1 MRRTTKPTTIK
12 RLSMLL
18 AAIMLTFTTAWAQ
31 YEDYTLTVIPNY
43 DGAGGS
49 INIRVGYDW
58 EQGGHYVTLNT
69 PYFEQQFNRGGGH
82 HIVGYSYSST
92 YNAEI
97 DIDAT
102 ILLTENLT
110 MLYAIW
116 DDASATDD
124 APHWEVS
131 KSSEEDEEY
140 DILTFYGPYVML
152 DYPISTAT
160 PWAQYLYFIKTLI
173 INEGM
178 KAIGS
183 NAFSE
188 YNSLASVS
196 LPSSL
201 TSIGTLSF
209 CMCPALTTIEIPANV
224 TEIKQYAFT
233 GSGLTSINIPA
244 SVTAIGSSAF
254 HNCSSLSSVTVRA
267 TTPPKLGWDVF
278 DYNAAGRK
286 IYVPYDALDD
296 YKGAAE
302 WRLYAN
308 DILPINEEPSGGG
321 TGIVSMED
329 VRSQMEDV
337 YYTIDGRK
345 LDSKPTQR
353 GIYIKN
359 GTKVLLP

>member
-1 MRRTTKPTTIK
+1 MRRTTKPTSIK
-12 RLSMLL
+12 RLGMLL

-43 DGAGGS
+43 DGAGGGVS
-49 INIRVGYDW
+49 ILVSYDW
-58 EQGGHYVTLNT
+58 VQGGHYVTLNT

-183 NAFSE
+183 YAFGNF
-188 YNSLASVS
+188 YLLTSVS
-196 LPSSL
+196 LPNSL
-201 TSIGTLSF
+201 TSIGKASF
-209 CMCPALTTIEIPANV
+209 RNCSALTTIEIPANV

-233 GSGLTSINIPA
+233 GCA
-244 SVTAIGSSAF
+244 
-254 HNCSSLSSVTVRA
+254 SLSSVTVRA
-267 TTPPKLGWDVF
+267 TTPPELGLF
-278 DYNAAGRK
+278 AFSNNAADRK
-286 IYVPYDALDD
+286 IYVPYEALDA
-296 YKGAAE
+296 YKSAQF
-302 WRLYAN
+302 WQDYAN
-308 DILPINEEPSGGG
+308 DILPISDIPGSGMA
-321 TGIVSMED
+321 GIESMED

-353 GIYIKN
+353 GVYIMN
-359 GTKVLLP
+359 GKKFVVK

>member
-173 INEGM
+173 INEGL

-209 CMCPALTTIEIPANV
+209 CMCPALTTIEIPASV
-224 TEIKQYAFT
+224 TKIKQYAF
-233 GSGLTSINIPA
+233 A
-244 SVTAIGSSAF
+244 DCA
-254 HNCSSLSSVTVRA
+254 SLSSVTVRA
-267 TTPPKLGWDVF
+267 TTPPTLEPYVF
-278 DYNAAGRK
+278 DNNAAGRK
-286 IYVPYDALDD
+286 IYVPNEALDA
-296 YKGAAE
+296 YKSAQF
-302 WRLYAN
+302 WKDYAN
-308 DILPINEEPSGGG
+308 DILPISDIPGSGMA
-321 TGIVSMED
+321 GIESMED

>member
-12 RLSMLL
+12 RLGMLL

-92 YNAEI
+92 GYAEI

-102 ILLTENLT
+102 ILLTENPT
-110 MLYAIW
+110 TLYAIW
-116 DDASATDD
+116 SNSDGY
-124 APHWEVS
+124 WEVS
-131 KSSEEDEEY
+131 KSSEEEKRY
-140 DILTFYGPYVML
+140 DILTFYGPYVMP
-152 DYPISTAT
+152 DYPITTAT
-160 PWAQYLYFIKTLI
+160 PWAEYMHDIKTLI
-173 INEGM
+173 INEGL
-178 KAIGS
+178 KTIGCY
-183 NAFSE
+183 AFSE

-201 TSIGTLSF
+201 TSIRALSF
-209 CMCPALTTIEIPANV
+209 WSCPALTTIEIPANV
-224 TEIKQYAFT
+224 TKIKQYAFADCT
-233 GSGLTSINIPA
+233 
-244 SVTAIGSSAF
+244 
-254 HNCSSLSSVTVRA
+254 SLSSVTVRA
-267 TTPPKLGWDVF
+267 TTPPTLEPHAF
-278 DYNAAGRK
+278 LNNAAGRK
-286 IYVPYDALDD
+286 IYVPNEALDA
-296 YKGAAE
+296 YKSAQFWQE
-302 WRLYAN
+302 YAN
-308 DILPINEEPSGGG
+308 DILPISDIPGSGM
-321 TGIVSMED
+321 TGIESMED

-345 LDSKPTQR
+345 LDSKSTQR

-359 GTKVLLP
+359 GKKIVVK

>member
-43 DGAGGS
+43 DGAGGGVS
-49 INIRVGYDW
+49 ILVSYDW
-58 EQGGHYVTLNT
+58 VQGGHYVTLNT

-173 INEGM
+173 INEGL

-209 CMCPALTTIEIPANV
+209 CMCPALTTIEIPASV
-224 TEIKQYAFT
+224 TKIKQYAF
-233 GSGLTSINIPA
+233 A
-244 SVTAIGSSAF
+244 DCA
-254 HNCSSLSSVTVRA
+254 SLSSVTVRA
-267 TTPPKLGWDVF
+267 TTPPTLEPYVF
-278 DYNAAGRK
+278 DNNAAGRK
-286 IYVPYDALDD
+286 IYVPNEALDA
-296 YKGAAE
+296 YKSAQF
-302 WRLYAN
+302 WKDYAN
-308 DILPINEEPSGGG
+308 DILPISDIPGSGMA
-321 TGIVSMED
+321 GIESMED

>member
-12 RLSMLL
+12 RLGMLL

-43 DGAGGS
+43 DGAGGGVS
-49 INIRVGYDW
+49 ILVSYDW
-58 EQGGHYVTLNT
+58 VQGGPYVTLNT
-69 PYFEQQFNRGGGH
+69 PYFEQEFNRGGGH

-92 YNAEI
+92 YDTGI

-102 ILLTENLT
+102 IELTENPT

-116 DDASATDD
+116 DDMI
-124 APHWEVS
+124 HWEVS
-131 KSSEEDEEY
+131 SSSGDEY
-140 DILTFYGPYVML
+140 DILTFYGPYVMPDYL
-152 DYPISTAT
+152 DTYKT
-160 PWAQYLYFIKTLI
+160 PWAQYMYFIKTLI

-183 NAFSE
+183 YAFGNF
-188 YNSLASVS
+188 YLLTSVS
-196 LPSSL
+196 LPNSL
-201 TSIGTLSF
+201 TSIGKASF
-209 CMCPALTTIEIPANV
+209 RNCSALTTIEIPSNV
-224 TEIKQYAFT
+224 TEIKLYAFT
-233 GSGLTSINIPA
+233 HTGLTSIDIPA
-244 SVTAIGSSAF
+244 SVTAIGMFAF
-254 HNCSSLSSVTVRA
+254 MDCSNLSSVTVRA

-278 DYNAAGRK
+278 DFNAAGRK

-302 WRLYAN
+302 WCLYAN

-321 TGIVSMED
+321 TGIESMED

-345 LDSKPTQR
+345 VDSKPTQR
-353 GIYIKN
+353 GVYIMN
-359 GTKVLLP
+359 GKKFVVK

>member
-1 MRRTTKPTTIK
+1 MRRTTKPTSIK

-43 DGAGGS
+43 DGAGSGVS
-49 INIRVGYDW
+49 ILVGYDW
-58 EQGGHYVTLNT
+58 VQGGHYVTLNT

-92 YNAEI
+92 YDTGI

-102 ILLTENLT
+102 IKLTENPT

-116 DDASATDD
+116 DDMI
-124 APHWEVS
+124 HWEVS
-131 KSSEEDEEY
+131 SSSGDEY
-140 DILTFYGPYVML
+140 DILTFYGPYVMPDYL
-152 DYPISTAT
+152 DTYKT
-160 PWAQYLYFIKTLI
+160 PWAQYMYFIKTLI

-183 NAFSE
+183 YAFGNF
-188 YNSLASVS
+188 YLLTSVS
-196 LPSSL
+196 LPNSL
-201 TSIGTLSF
+201 TSIGKASF
-209 CMCPALTTIEIPANV
+209 RNCSALTTIEIPSNV
-224 TEIKQYAFT
+224 TEIKLYAFT
-233 GSGLTSINIPA
+233 NTGLTSIDIPA
-244 SVTAIGSSAF
+244 SVTAIGMFAF
-254 HNCSSLSSVTVRA
+254 MDCSNLSSVTVRA

-296 YKGAAE
+296 YKSAAE

-345 LDSKPTQR
+345 VDSKPTQR
-353 GIYIKN
+353 GVYIMN
-359 GTKVLLP
+359 GKKFVVK

>member
-12 RLSMLL
+12 RLGMLL

-31 YEDYTLTVIPNY
+31 YEDYMLSVQPNY
-43 DGAGGS
+43 DGAGSGVS
-49 INIRVGYDW
+49 ILVGYDW
-58 EQGGHYVTLNT
+58 VQGGHYVTLNT

-92 YNAEI
+92 YDTGI

-102 ILLTENLT
+102 IKLTENPT

-116 DDASATDD
+116 DDMI
-124 APHWEVS
+124 HWEVS
-131 KSSEEDEEY
+131 SSSGDEY
-140 DILTFYGPYVML
+140 DILTFYGPYVMPDYL
-152 DYPISTAT
+152 DTYKT
-160 PWAQYLYFIKTLI
+160 PWAQYMYFIKTLI

-183 NAFSE
+183 YAFGKF
-188 YNSLASVS
+188 YLLTSVS
-196 LPSSL
+196 LPNSL
-201 TSIGTLSF
+201 TSIGKASF
-209 CMCPALTTIEIPANV
+209 CNCSALTTIEIPSNV
-224 TEIKQYAFT
+224 TEIKQHAFT
-233 GSGLTSINIPA
+233 HTGLTSIDIPA
-244 SVTAIGSSAF
+244 SVTAIGMFAF
-254 HNCSSLSSVTVRA
+254 MDCSNLSSVTVRA

-278 DYNAAGRK
+278 DFNAAGRK

-345 LDSKPTQR
+345 VDSKPTQR
-353 GIYIKN
+353 GVYIMN
-359 GTKVLLP
+359 GKKFVVK

>member
-43 DGAGGS
+43 DGAGGGVS
-49 INIRVGYDW
+49 ILVSYDW
-58 EQGGHYVTLNT
+58 VQGGHYVTLNT
-69 PYFEQQFNRGGGH
+69 PYFEQQFNRGDGY

-92 YNAEI
+92 DNAEI

-102 ILLTENLT
+102 ILLTENPT
-110 MLYAIW
+110 TLYAIW

-131 KSSEEDEEY
+131 KSSEEEDYY
-140 DILTFYGPYVML
+140 DILTFYGPYVMP
-152 DYPISTAT
+152 DYPISTVT
-160 PWAQYLYFIKTLI
+160 PWAQYMYFIKTLI

-183 NAFSE
+183 YAFGKF
-188 YNSLASVS
+188 YLLTSVS
-196 LPSSL
+196 LPNSL
-201 TSIGTLSF
+201 TSIGKASF
-209 CMCPALTTIEIPANV
+209 CNCSALTTIEIPSNV

-233 GSGLTSINIPA
+233 GCA
-244 SVTAIGSSAF
+244 
-254 HNCSSLSSVTVRA
+254 SLSSVTVRA
-267 TTPPKLGWDVF
+267 TTPPTLEPYVF
-278 DYNAAGRK
+278 DNNAAGRK
-286 IYVPYDALDD
+286 IYVPNEALDA
-296 YKGAAE
+296 YKSAQF
-302 WRLYAN
+302 WKNYAN
-308 DILPINEEPSGGG
+308 DILPISEIPGSGM
-321 TGIVSMED
+321 TGIESMED

-345 LDSKPTQR
+345 LDSKSTQR
-353 GIYIKN
+353 GIYIVN
-359 GTKVLLP
+359 GKKVVMKW

>member
-92 YNAEI
+92 GYAEI

-102 ILLTENLT
+102 ILLTENPT
-110 MLYAIW
+110 TLYAIW

-131 KSSEEDEEY
+131 KSSEEEDYY
-140 DILTFYGPYVML
+140 DILTFYGPYVMP
-152 DYPISTAT
+152 DYPISTVT
-160 PWAQYLYFIKTLI
+160 PWAQYMYFIKTLI
-173 INEGM
+173 INEGL
-178 KAIGS
+178 KAIGCY
-183 NAFSE
+183 AFSE

-201 TSIGTLSF
+201 TSIGQDAFSA
-209 CMCPALTTIEIPANV
+209 CPALTTIEIPANV

-233 GSGLTSINIPA
+233 GSGLTSIYIPA

-267 TTPPKLGWDVF
+267 TTPPTLEPYVF
-278 DYNAAGRK
+278 DNNAAGRK
-286 IYVPYDALDD
+286 IYVPNEALDA
-296 YKGAAE
+296 YKSAQF
-302 WRLYAN
+302 WKDYAN
-308 DILPINEEPSGGG
+308 DILPISEIPGSGM
-321 TGIVSMED
+321 TGIESMED

-337 YYTIDGRK
+337 YYSIDGRK
-345 LDSKPTQR
+345 VDSKPTQR
-353 GIYIKN
+353 GVYIMN
-359 GTKVLLP
+359 GKKFVVK

>member
-12 RLSMLL
+12 RLGMLL

-43 DGAGGS
+43 DGAGSGVS
-49 INIRVGYDW
+49 IRVGYDW
-58 EQGGHYVTLNT
+58 ERGGHYVTLNT

-92 YNAEI
+92 DDAGI

-102 ILLTENLT
+102 IELTENPT

-116 DDASATDD
+116 DDMI
-124 APHWEVS
+124 HWEVS
-131 KSSEEDEEY
+131 KSSEEGKRY
-140 DILTFYGPYVML
+140 DILTFYGPYVMP
-152 DYPISTAT
+152 DYPDTNKT
-160 PWAQYLYFIKTLI
+160 PWAQYANDIKTLI

-183 NAFSE
+183 YAFGNF
-188 YNSLASVS
+188 YRLTSVS
-196 LPSSL
+196 LPNSL
-201 TSIGTLSF
+201 MSIGQDAFGGCS
-209 CMCPALTTIEIPANV
+209 ALTTIKIPANV
-224 TEIKQYAFT
+224 FEIKSATFAYT
-233 GSGLTSINIPA
+233 GLTSIDIPA
-244 SVTAIGSSAF
+244 SVTVIGGEIFS
-254 HNCSSLSSVTVRA
+254 NCSNLSSVTVRA
-267 TTPPKLGWDVF
+267 TTPPELEQF
-278 DYNAAGRK
+278 AFTNNAAGRK
-286 IYVPYDALDD
+286 IYVPYESLDA
-296 YKGAAE
+296 YKSADG
-302 WRLYAN
+302 WKDYAN
-308 DILPINEEPSGGG
+308 DILPISDIPGSGM

-345 LDSKPTQR
+345 VDSKPTQR

-359 GTKVLLP
+359 GKIIVVK

>member
-43 DGAGGS
+43 DGAGGGVS
-49 INIRVGYDW
+49 ILVSYDW
-58 EQGGHYVTLNT
+58 VQGGHYVTLNT

-92 YNAEI
+92 YDTGI

-102 ILLTENLT
+102 IELTENPT

-116 DDASATDD
+116 DDMI
-124 APHWEVS
+124 HWEVS
-131 KSSEEDEEY
+131 SSSGDEY
-140 DILTFYGPYVML
+140 DILTFYGPYVMPDYL
-152 DYPISTAT
+152 DTYKT
-160 PWAQYLYFIKTLI
+160 PWAQYMYFIKTLI

-183 NAFSE
+183 YAFGKF
-188 YNSLASVS
+188 YLLTSVS
-196 LPSSL
+196 LPNSL
-201 TSIGTLSF
+201 TSIGKASF
-209 CMCPALTTIEIPANV
+209 CNCSALTTIEIPSNV

-267 TTPPKLGWDVF
+267 TTPPELEQF
-278 DYNAAGRK
+278 AFTMNAAGRK
-286 IYVPYDALDD
+286 IYVPNEALDA
-296 YKGAAE
+296 YKSADG
-302 WRLYAN
+302 WKDYAN
-308 DILPINEEPSGGG
+308 DILPISDIPGSGM
-321 TGIVSMED
+321 TGIESMED

-337 YYTIDGRK
+337 YYSIDGRK
-345 LDSKPTQR
+345 VDSKPTQR
-353 GIYIKN
+353 GVYIMN
-359 GTKVLLP
+359 GKKFVVK

>member
-12 RLSMLL
+12 RLGMLL

-58 EQGGHYVTLNT
+58 VQGGHYVTLNT
-69 PYFEQQFNRGGGH
+69 PYFEQLFNRGGDH

-131 KSSEEDEEY
+131 KSSEDEEY

-173 INEGM
+173 INEGL

-209 CMCPALTTIEIPANV
+209 CMCPALTTIEIPASV
-224 TEIKQYAFT
+224 TKIKQYAF
-233 GSGLTSINIPA
+233 A
-244 SVTAIGSSAF
+244 DCA
-254 HNCSSLSSVTVRA
+254 SLSSVTVRA
-267 TTPPKLGWDVF
+267 TTPPTLEPYVF
-278 DYNAAGRK
+278 DNNAAGRK
-286 IYVPYDALDD
+286 IYVPNEALDA
-296 YKGAAE
+296 YKSAQF
-302 WRLYAN
+302 WKDYAN
-308 DILPINEEPSGGG
+308 DILPISEIPGSGM
-321 TGIVSMED
+321 TGIESMED

-345 LDSKPTQR
+345 VDNKPTQR

-359 GTKVLLP
+359 GKKIVVK

>member
-12 RLSMLL
+12 RLGMLL

-69 PYFEQQFNRGGGH
+69 PYFEQQFNRGDGY
-82 HIVGYSYSST
+82 HIVGYNSYSST
-92 YNAEI
+92 GYAEI

-102 ILLTENLT
+102 ILLNENPT
-110 MLYAIW
+110 TLYAIW
-116 DDASATDD
+116 ENSDAY
-124 APHWEVS
+124 WEVS
-131 KSSEEDEEY
+131 N
-140 DILTFYGPYVML
+140 DILTFYGPYVMY
-152 DYPISTAT
+152 DYPDTHET
-160 PWAQYLYFIKTLI
+160 PWWQYINDIKTLI

-183 NAFSE
+183 YAFGSF
-188 YNSLASVS
+188 YRLTSVS
-196 LPSSL
+196 LPNSL
-201 TSIGTLSF
+201 TSIGKASF
-209 CMCPALTTIEIPANV
+209 CNCSALTTIEIPSNV

-233 GSGLTSINIPA
+233 GSGLTSIYIPA
-244 SVTAIGSSAF
+244 SVTAIGLSAF

-267 TTPPKLGWDVF
+267 TTPPELGLF
-278 DYNAAGRK
+278 AFTKNAADRK
-286 IYVPYDALDD
+286 IYVPYESLDA
-296 YKGAAE
+296 YKSTDG
-302 WRLYAN
+302 WKDYAN
-308 DILPINEEPSGGG
+308 DILPINEIPGSGM
-321 TGIVSMED
+321 TGIESMED

-345 LDSKPTQR
+345 VDSKPTQR

>member
-12 RLSMLL
+12 RLGMLL

-58 EQGGHYVTLNT
+58 VQGGHYVTLNT
-69 PYFEQQFNRGGGH
+69 PYFEALFNRGGDH

-97 DIDAT
+97 ARDST
-102 ILLTENLT
+102 ILLTENPT
-110 MLYAIW
+110 TLYAIW
-116 DDASATDD
+116 SNSDGY
-124 APHWEVS
+124 WEVS
-131 KSSEEDEEY
+131 SSSGDEEY
-140 DILTFYGPYVML
+140 DILTFYGPYVMY
-152 DYPISTAT
+152 DYPDIHET
-160 PWAQYLYFIKTLI
+160 PWWQYANDIKTII

-183 NAFSE
+183 YAFGTF
-188 YNSLASVS
+188 YRLTSVS
-196 LPSSL
+196 LPNSL
-201 TSIGTLSF
+201 TSIGKASF
-209 CMCPALTTIEIPANV
+209 CNCSALTTIEISSNV

-233 GSGLTSINIPA
+233 GSGLTSIDIPA

-267 TTPPKLGWDVF
+267 TTPPTLEPYVF
-278 DYNAAGRK
+278 SNNAEGRK
-286 IYVPYDALDD
+286 IYVPNEALDA
-296 YKGAAE
+296 YKSAQFWKE
-302 WRLYAN
+302 YAN
-308 DILPINEEPSGGG
+308 DILPISEIPGSGMA
-321 TGIVSMED
+321 GIESMED

-345 LDSKPTQR
+345 VDSKPTQR

-359 GTKVLLP
+359 GKKIVVK

>member
-18 AAIMLTFTTAWAQ
+18 AAIMFTFTTAWAQ
-31 YEDYTLTVIPNY
+31 YEDYMLSVQPNY
-43 DGAGGS
+43 DGAGSGVS
-49 INIRVGYDW
+49 ILVSYDW
-58 EQGGHYVTLNT
+58 VQGGHYVTLNT

-173 INEGM
+173 INEGL

-209 CMCPALTTIEIPANV
+209 CMCPALTTIEIPASV
-224 TEIKQYAFT
+224 TKIKQYAF
-233 GSGLTSINIPA
+233 A
-244 SVTAIGSSAF
+244 DCA
-254 HNCSSLSSVTVRA
+254 SLSSVTVRA
-267 TTPPKLGWDVF
+267 TTPPTLEPYVF
-278 DYNAAGRK
+278 DNNAAGRK
-286 IYVPYDALDD
+286 IYVPNEALDA
-296 YKGAAE
+296 YKSAQF
-302 WRLYAN
+302 WKDYAN
-308 DILPINEEPSGGG
+308 DILPISDIPGSGMA
-321 TGIVSMED
+321 GIESMED